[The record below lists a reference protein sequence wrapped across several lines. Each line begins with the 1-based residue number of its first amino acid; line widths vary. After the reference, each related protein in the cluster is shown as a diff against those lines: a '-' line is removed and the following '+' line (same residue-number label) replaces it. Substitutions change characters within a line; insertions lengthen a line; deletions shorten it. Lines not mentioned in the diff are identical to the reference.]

1 MTSPAS
7 RQARDPRRQ
16 VREAIVNAARELT
29 IARGWDAVR
38 MADVAAAAGVSRQT
52 VYNEYTTKAGLADA
66 LAQREIDRFV
76 DDVRTALY
84 AHGDDVAAAAYAA
97 IAHTLREAAANPL
110 IKAILTSARG
120 GSDSLLPYL
129 TTRAEGVLIAAAG
142 VLQEWAAD
150 HLPGVDVERMAFGAE
165 SVIRLV
171 VSHIVLPLA
180 PPEQTAERLAE
191 LAAQWV
197 AAARAHASADH
208 GQKHIV

>member
-1 MTSPAS
+1 MTSPAP

-16 VREAIVNAARELT
+16 VRDDIVAAARELT
-29 IARGWDAVR
+29 IARGGDAVR
-38 MADVAAAAGVSRQT
+38 MADVAAAAAVSRQT
-52 VYNEYTTKAGLADA
+52 VYNEYATKAGLADA

-76 DDVRTALY
+76 GDVRTALY
-84 AHGDDVAAAAYAA
+84 AHGGDVAAAAYAA

-150 HLPGVDVERMAFGAE
+150 HLPGVDAERMAFGAE
-165 SVIRLV
+165 SIIRLV

-197 AAARAHASADH
+197 AAAAVRPPDRGPVTHDS
-208 GQKHIV
+208 

>member
-1 MTSPAS
+1 MTHSGS
-7 RQARDPRRQ
+7 STRRHVRD
-16 VREAIVNAARELT
+16 AIVDAARELT
-29 IARGWDAVR
+29 VARGWDAVR

-52 VYNEYTTKAGLADA
+52 VYNEYATKAGLADA

-76 DDVRTALY
+76 ADVRAALY

-97 IAHTLREAAANPL
+97 ISHTLREAAANPL

-165 SVIRLV
+165 SIIRLV

-180 PPEQTAERLAE
+180 PPEQTAEKLAD

-197 AAARAHASADH
+197 AAATVH
-208 GQKHIV
+208 